1 MDVGWHDGIGDT
13 RWWNTFGT
21 EDNLHWGTVDGSN
34 NQYTEIG
41 VMDWYDIEDKNSA
54 INYGIYGS
62 DDHPS
67 LTSTSGKP
75 YLYVTS
81 RYLLGRISLNDDD
94 TVDKIETLGK
104 LPDEYPGD
112 VSVFAHMH
120 VLGRDFRDFPNR
132 TLTRF
137 YCVLI
142 HLQLFFVPS
151 GDLVGS
157 VIIPGFGNGELWA
170 VELNDQGLCL
180 DSTDSTPITPV
191 EGVVNSYC
199 KITVLIEGL
208 TKAWGLFNDPVTND
222 LFVKV

>member
-13 RWWNTFGT
+13 RWWNTFET
-21 EDNLHWGTVDGSN
+21 EANLHWGTVDGSN

-104 LPDEYPGD
+104 LPDQYPGD
-112 VSVFAHMH
+112 VSMFAHMH
-120 VLGRDFRDFPNR
+120 VL
-132 TLTRF
+132 
-137 YCVLI
+137 
-142 HLQLFFVPS
+142 
-151 GDLVGS
+151 
-157 VIIPGFGNGELWA
+157 
-170 VELNDQGLCL
+170 
-180 DSTDSTPITPV
+180 
-191 EGVVNSYC
+191 
-199 KITVLIEGL
+199 K
-208 TKAWGLFNDPVTND
+208 WGCP
-222 LFVKV
+222 